1 MWMWVT
7 VEDYWTVWLRIR
19 ENIYKAF
26 YANGIT
32 IPFPQMDVHLN
43 KN

>member
-1 MWMWVT
+1 MWVT